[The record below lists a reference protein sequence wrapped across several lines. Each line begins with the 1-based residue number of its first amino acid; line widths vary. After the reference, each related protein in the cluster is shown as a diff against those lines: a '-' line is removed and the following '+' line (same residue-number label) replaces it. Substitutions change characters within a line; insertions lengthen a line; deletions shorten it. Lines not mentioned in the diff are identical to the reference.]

1 MAASRDYD
9 LGMIINPDAGD
20 EQARAIVERVTTA
33 VAGTGG
39 QVVRVNAQGRRR
51 LAYPIEHHR
60 DGLYF
65 FFDLI
70 MPPEGV
76 TELDRLLRVNE
87 DVVRHLILARDPRVV
102 AQQRQRDAEAEAQA
116 EADAQ
121 ARAAA
126 QAAAEARAAEAP
138 VRAPDET
145 PAEAAEP
152 AADEPVAAEPAE
164 AEAEAAEPVAAE
176 PDETSETAEE
186 EQGTTEPEANA

>member
-9 LGMIINPDAGD
+9 LGVIINPDAGD
-20 EQARAIVERVTTA
+20 EQARAIVDRVTTT
-33 VAGTGG
+33 VGGIGG

-51 LAYPIEHHR
+51 LAYPIDHHR

-65 FFDLI
+65 YFDLI

-76 TELDRLLRVNE
+76 TELDRLLKVNE
-87 DVVRHLILARDPRVV
+87 DVVRHLILVRDPRAI
-102 AQQRQRDAEAEAQA
+102 AQQRQREAEAEAQA

-126 QAAAEARAAEAP
+126 QAEAEAVAAETPVAETTA
-138 VRAPDET
+138 
-145 PAEAAEP
+145 
-152 AADEPVAAEPAE
+152 EPVAAAE

-176 PDETSETAEE
+176 PVAAEPVAAEPDEMVEE
-186 EQGTTEPEANA
+186 PGTTEPEANA

>member
-9 LGMIINPDAGD
+9 LGLIINPEAGD
-20 EQARAIVERVTTA
+20 EQARAIVDRVTTT
-33 VAGTGG
+33 VAGSGG

-51 LAYPIEHHR
+51 FAYPIDHHR

-87 DVVRHLILARDPRVV
+87 DVVRHLILVRDPRAV

-126 QAAAEARAAEAP
+126 QAEAEARAAAAP
-138 VRAPDET
+138 VAEPVAEAAGE
-145 PAEAAEP
+145 PAEAA
-152 AADEPVAAEPAE
+152 AAVQAAEPTETA
-164 AEAEAAEPVAAE
+164 AAE
-176 PDETSETAEE
+176 TGETAEE
-186 EQGTTEPEANA
+186 PGTTEPEANA